1 MLLRSSSTPILKSWI
16 PPYYTNPNSSPTNIN
31 EPTLTPPCL
40 SRTTSISTHSP
51 PSTPP
56 SPTTNTNHST
66 RASSCTLFDHRDF
79 SDQPY
84 PKSKPLCRLFSS
96 LGIDEAVPVAED
108 GGGVVCSG
116 DGKGTDGG
124 DWYGGGGSGFNGYSY
139 YSGNSN
145 GPGNIEAYY
154 KKMIKAHPG
163 NPLLLGNYARFL
175 KDLCSS
181 IICKFPMECGRG
193 RRPRQS
199 WNSKIVATTLHRRN
213 FSSLSFDQNLN
224 VPEHAVILS

>member
-175 KDLCSS
+175 KDVS
-181 IICKFPMECGRG
+181 FFY
-193 RRPRQS
+193 
-199 WNSKIVATTLHRRN
+199 RN
-213 FSSLSFDQNLN
+213 FL
-224 VPEHAVILS
+224 